1 MSDFWT
7 INVTCTLNL
16 QLNILYR
23 QRVNKFAHFYFAF
36 AFFINLFNPVNV
48 LVLPCVCLRLGHWQF
63 TMMIAA
69 GSLQYRCKKR
79 NKENNPYGFT
89 LYTTKAGPVSY
100 V

>member
-7 INVTCTLNL
+7 IRVTCTLNL

-23 QRVNKFAHFYFAF
+23 QRVDKFAHFYF

-48 LVLPCVCLRLGHWQF
+48 LVLPCVCLRLGHWQS

-69 GSLQYRCKKR
+69 GSLQYRCQKR